1 MNSLRSFYSNVLYT
15 KASNYLTVPGS
26 SDGSSPLGNQMG
38 GVSKEKKRR
47 KSSKSLSN
55 ISDNFIRAVENMESV
70 VLIPTKL
77 LDIPVAGDM
86 TIPDLIS
93 SGHTNLYEIYR
104 SIKGFKEKL
113 TSLNVTDEDEEE
125 GDSLGGG
132 ASISGPS
139 SSSFDVDDIIANL
152 TASLC
157 EQGLIDSGNFNPT
170 ILDNNNQ
177 VAVKDDKSMVNHN
190 NNLVSLN
197 GGQMVTG
204 QIVPPVMSNGQIVPP
219 MMSNGPSS
227 VPSVTILKS
236 VPSSGAVSSM
246 GSNPVDGAK
255 NGDGQND
262 SLSMYCDSGVWSSEG
277 SGGSSR
283 DSIDDMTEEFPVDGA
298 TSPSGRLSVE
308 PSDPR
313 SRKTSATRAHY
324 GLHSVQYHRQQIMS
338 AASRYVVKKSLSS
351 AKGFCSFLI
360 ELTQVTE
367 SVITKYMEEIEVTD
381 DK

>member
-1 MNSLRSFYSNVLYT
+1 
-15 KASNYLTVPGS
+15 
-26 SDGSSPLGNQMG
+26 MG

-93 SGHTNLYEIYR
+93 SGHSNLYEIYR

-152 TASLC
+152 TASLS
-157 EQGLIDSGNFNPT
+157 EQGLINSGNFNPT
-170 ILDNNNQ
+170 VLDNNNQ

-204 QIVPPVMSNGQIVPP
+204 QIIPPMTSNGQSSI
-219 MMSNGPSS
+219 PSI
-227 VPSVTILKS
+227 TILKS

-246 GSNPVDGAK
+246 GSNPIDGTK

-262 SLSMYCDSGVWSSEG
+262 SLSMYCDSGLWSSEG

-313 SRKTSATRAHY
+313 SRKTSATPGHY